1 MNILLLQS
9 SVYFPSLGGGNKAN
23 RLLLEALAARG
34 HHCVSIAKSLDSQR
48 ISDTRSE
55 CDVLK
60 QRSIEFSQIKPGV
73 RAYRLNSVAV
83 HTVETHHSQN
93 EFSRVVADQI
103 RLMSPDVILVSD
115 DKSGELLDL
124 ALTLDPDRTVL
135 LLHTNL
141 HLPFGA
147 EANQLDADRAAVY
160 SRCKYI
166 LSATRYT
173 QEYLFEARG
182 LSSTFIP
189 FPVFG
194 AGPFDNIADRQRKAV
209 GMINPCDIKGL
220 PIFLALAERFPQ
232 FTFIA
237 VPTWG
242 ASHDDLARI
251 SALPNTQI
259 LNPVD
264 DIGLILAQ
272 LSALLVPSLI
282 AETFGYVAVEAMLR
296 GIPVLASDYGGLR
309 HAKLDVPYLVPITPA
324 TPSNG
329 QHLIPAQDIEPWAAA
344 LSMLMDSADEY
355 TRCSHQSHQAA
366 NAFIRQIGVQEFEQY
381 FQGIAA

>member
-9 SVYFPSLGGGNKAN
+9 SVYYPSLGGGNKAN

-60 QRSIEFSQIKPGV
+60 QRSIEFSQIRPNV
-73 RAYRLNSVAV
+73 RTYSLNSVTV
-83 HTVETHHSQN
+83 HTVKTHRSQN
-93 EFSRVVADQI
+93 EFSRVVADQV
-103 RLMSPDVILVSD
+103 RSMAPDVILVSD

-124 ALTLDPDRTVL
+124 SLTLNPDRTVL

-182 LSSTFIP
+182 LSSSFIP

-194 AGPFDNIADRQRKAV
+194 AGPFDNIADRQRKTV

-259 LNPVD
+259 LDPVD
-264 DIGLILAQ
+264 DVGLILAR

-282 AETFGYVAVEAMLR
+282 AETFGYVTVEAMLR

-344 LSMLMDSADEY
+344 LTILMDSADEY